1 MTVTSMFTRQ
11 LLAYL
16 AAQSGRGYALIDEL
30 AERERMWGM
39 T

>member
-1 MTVTSMFTRQ
+1 MRINQ

-16 AAQSGRGYALIDEL
+16 AAQPGRGYALIDEL